1 MLRLSSRQPLIV
13 VSLCLVLNL
22 IVDKGRSAFLLKPS
36 SKHKRKRNEME
47 EVKDEEELLKRDKQ
61 NYLLEVKKL
70 KKNANSVMEG
80 TSGMG

>member
-1 MLRLSSRQPLIV
+1 
-13 VSLCLVLNL
+13 
-22 IVDKGRSAFLLKPS
+22 LLKPS

-70 KKNANSVMEG
+70 KKTANSVMEG
-80 TSGMG
+80 T